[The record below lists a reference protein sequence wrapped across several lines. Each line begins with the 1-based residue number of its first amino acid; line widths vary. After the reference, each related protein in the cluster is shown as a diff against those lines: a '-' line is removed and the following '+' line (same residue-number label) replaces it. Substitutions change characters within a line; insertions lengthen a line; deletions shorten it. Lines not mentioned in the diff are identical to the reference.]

1 MKTFHAE
8 TLARWRKWLADHH
21 DSESEVWV
29 VFYKQH
35 TGKPS
40 VTYLDALDEA
50 LCYGWIDSLVRRLDD
65 DRYARKF
72 TPRKPRSRWSAINRK
87 RYAEL
92 EQAGRLKAPGQA
104 RSPAAGGS
112 YDSIPHVPDK
122 LPSWIAKGLRTSPA
136 AWSFFK
142 TLTPREQRLYMG
154 WIWLAKRDETKE
166 RRLKE
171 AIRLLSS
178 KQKLGLK

>member
-1 MKTFHAE
+1 MKTFHSG

-21 DSESEVWV
+21 ASESEVWV
-29 VFYKQH
+29 IFYKQH

-50 LCYGWIDSLVRRLDD
+50 LCFGWIDSLVKRLDD

-72 TPRKPRSRWSAINRK
+72 TPRKPRSKWSAINRK
-87 RYAEL
+87 RYAAL
-92 EQAGRLKAPGQA
+92 EAAGRVTAAGKA
-104 RSPAAGGS
+104 RSPAHGGS
-112 YDSIPHVPDK
+112 YGGPQVPEK
-122 LPSWIAKGLRTSPA
+122 FPPYIAKGLKASPE

-154 WIWLAKRDETKE
+154 WIYIAKQEETKQ

-171 AIRLLSS
+171 AIRLLSA
-178 KQKLGLK
+178 KQKFGLR

>member
-1 MKTFHAE
+1 FHAE
-8 TLARWRKWLADHH
+8 TLTRWRKWLADHH

-29 VFYKQH
+29 FFYKQH

-40 VTYLDALDEA
+40 MAYLDALDEA

-72 TPRKPRSRWSAINRK
+72 TPRNPGSRWSAINRK

-92 EQAGRLKAPGQA
+92 EKAGRLKAPGQA
-104 RSPAAGGS
+104 RSPATGGS
-112 YDSIPHVPDK
+112 YDSIPHVPEK
-122 LPSWIAKGLRTSPA
+122 LPSWIAKGLRASPE

-171 AIRLLSS
+171 AVRLLSA

>member
-1 MKTFHAE
+1 MKTFDAR

-29 VFYKQH
+29 IFYKQH

-50 LCYGWIDSLVRRLDD
+50 LCFGWIDSLVKRLDD

-72 TPRKPRSRWSAINRK
+72 TPRKPASKWSAINIK

-92 EQAGRLKAPGQA
+92 EKAGRLKAPGKA
-104 RSPAAGGS
+104 RSPATGGS
-112 YDSIPHVPDK
+112 YASKQHVPEK
-122 LPSWIAKGLRTSPA
+122 LPSWIGKGFRASPK

-154 WIWLAKRDETKE
+154 WIYIAKQEETKQ
-166 RRLKE
+166 RRVKE
-171 AIRLLSS
+171 AIRSLSA
-178 KQKLGLK
+178 KQKFGLR